1 MGSRS
6 WSWLAP
12 LGVEPLLC
20 SGVGQG
26 NWASVFSAAV
36 LRVGIAWGKG
46 DLEQTSATL
55 TWNRLLVTRN

>member
-36 LRVGIAWGKG
+36 LRVGVAWGKG
-46 DLEQTSATL
+46 DLEQTSAT
-55 TWNRLLVTRN
+55 